1 MARKCH
7 GSLCSSS
14 INIFLITVFK
24 TVAVS
29 HFRNTDKMAESQ
41 QLLPRCTIKVNNNH
55 MFVDSIKINNLDCVV
70 QSHTRGANSRLFN
83 QEAPPLAWNAML
95 HCVRRSRQVPV
106 LGQKSCPG

>member
-1 MARKCH
+1 
-7 GSLCSSS
+7 
-14 INIFLITVFK
+14 
-24 TVAVS
+24 
-29 HFRNTDKMAESQ
+29 
-41 QLLPRCTIKVNNNH
+41 

-106 LGQKSCPG
+106 LGQKSCPGWHTLCNISQHTGFYARFTK